1 MYATGGTVKFVHDN
15 DGYGF
20 IEADAIEGDV
30 FFHQS
35 FIAGDDA
42 LAEGEEVE
50 FEIEEGERGP
60 RAGELRRR

>member
-1 MYATGGTVKFVHDN
+1 MPTGTVKFVHDN

-20 IEADAIEGDV
+20 IETGAIEDDV

-42 LAEGEEVE
+42 LEEGEAVA
-50 FEIEEGERGP
+50 FEIEAGDRGP
-60 RAGELRRR
+60 RAGELRR